1 MEKSSEMGNKVI
13 IFSAPSGAGKSTIVN
28 HLLGLHPELEFSI
41 SATSRAPR
49 GQEQHGVEYYFYST
63 DEFRQMIA
71 DDKFVEYE
79 EVYAGSYYGT
89 LKSEVERIWA
99 KGHVIVFDIDVQ
111 GGVNL
116 KRIFGDKAF
125 SVFIQAPSVEVLRE
139 RLIGRGTDSAE
150 AIERRVAKAASEMEF
165 AAGKFDYVLV
175 NDDLA
180 TSKAEAERILD
191 EFLKN

>member
-1 MEKSSEMGNKVI
+1 MGNKVI

-99 KGHVIVFDIDVQ
+99 KGHVIIFDIDVQ

-150 AIERRVAKAASEMEF
+150 AIKRRVAKAASEMEF

>member
-1 MEKSSEMGNKVI
+1 MSNKVV

-49 GQEQHGVEYYFYST
+49 GQEQHGVEYYFFSA
-63 DEFRQMIA
+63 DEFRQMISE
-71 DDKFVEYE
+71 DKFVEYE
-79 EVYAGSYYGT
+79 EVYAGSFYGT
-89 LKSEVERIWA
+89 LRSEVERIWS
-99 KGHVIVFDIDVQ
+99 KGHAIVFDIDVQ

-116 KRIFGDKAF
+116 KRIFGDQAL
-125 SVFIQAPSVEVLRE
+125 SVFIQAPSVDVLRE
-139 RLIGRGTDSAE
+139 RLIGRGTDTDE

-165 AAGKFDYVLV
+165 AAGKFDYVLI

-180 TSKAEAERILD
+180 TAKAEAEKVVGD
-191 EFLKN
+191 FLMK